1 MEVGEVFQIYPE
13 VKEIDELYM
22 RSNELLVVKRALELS
37 LLQVWGIWVKLP
49 PTTIF
54 QVLGGW

>member
-1 MEVGEVFQIYPE
+1 MEVGEVFLIYQG

-37 LLQVWGIWVKLP
+37 LLQVWGIWLKLP
-49 PTTIF
+49 PATIF